1 MDEILYFRKNNY
13 YKTLKFQDLI
23 NEIIKKFNFLDYF
36 SKESEVKNI
45 FDFYLLAASY
55 QSVLDFLVDYRE
67 NKIELSQVKSEKK
80 GIQLMTIHAS
90 KGLEFKT
97 VFVMTKAIK
106 EKEFK
111 VSFLFKMNDTYDKT
125 ENSIFLKEENTK
137 ILNLCYEEEMA
148 DHRRK
153 IREEEINNF
162 YVAITRAKSNLIVL
176 YEDRSLLKNIAD
188 DKIQDFFN
196 VELGTFIQN
205 DSVSENIIDE
215 EIYEQD
221 KYNLT
226 TFFYL
231 DQNKVEEND
240 FEINRAKFLLETEEK
255 RMTGILV
262 HYFFEN
268 IKYATE
274 EEVKFSKNLCYKKYL
289 SYFGERKM
297 NNIFSTENIKMFL
310 TKDEEIFSKKW
321 DYIFSEYVLFDAE
334 NKKEYRIDRL
344 MIKKEKPELNE
355 EGEVYIVDFKT
366 GGKNEEQLKTY
377 KEVLLKNFEVLR
389 NYKIK
394 TKFLEFNL

>member
-1 MDEILYFRKNNY
+1 
-13 YKTLKFQDLI
+13 
-23 NEIIKKFNFLDYF
+23 
-36 SKESEVKNI
+36 
-45 FDFYLLAASY
+45 
-55 QSVLDFLVDYRE
+55 
-67 NKIELSQVKSEKK
+67 
-80 GIQLMTIHAS
+80 
-90 KGLEFKT
+90 
-97 VFVMTKAIK
+97 
-106 EKEFK
+106 
-111 VSFLFKMNDTYDKT
+111 
-125 ENSIFLKEENTK
+125 
-137 ILNLCYEEEMA
+137 MA

-231 DQNKVEEND
+231 DQNEIEEND

-297 NNIFSTENIKMFL
+297 NNIFSDENIKIFL

-377 KEVLLKNFEVLR
+377 KEVLLKNFDALR